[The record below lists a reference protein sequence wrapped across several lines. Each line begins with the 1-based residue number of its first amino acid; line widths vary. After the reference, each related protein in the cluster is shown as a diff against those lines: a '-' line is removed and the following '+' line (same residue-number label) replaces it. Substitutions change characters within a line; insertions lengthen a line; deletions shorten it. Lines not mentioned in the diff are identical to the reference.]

1 MGQLSLADV
10 TGALKDSGLRV
21 QRAYPGTKIPAIS
34 EPVAAVRR
42 QGADLQEK
50 SETVA
55 VTILSPGD
63 LGAEVCEDAALAA
76 GNVLAALGAICT
88 VGECS
93 FDGRTDLF
101 SVNVTACLVEEEEV
115 QEEPE
120 EPRVEVTLG
129 TQVLQYV
136 VDFTAWR
143 TVDDEVTALS
153 DALWNFQLEEFFP
166 TGTQEE
172 KTPEEPFSLKMTL
185 GTLTESYIECVW
197 IYQKRVAEGSG
208 IRQIRTG
215 IAGSKATS

>member
-10 TGALKDSGLRV
+10 MTAVRNSGLRV

-42 QGADLQEK
+42 QGADLQDN
-50 SETVA
+50 SETVV
-55 VTILSPGD
+55 VTILSPGE
-63 LGAEVCEDAALAA
+63 LGAQVCEDAALAA
-76 GNVLAALGAICT
+76 GRVLAELGAICT
-88 VGECS
+88 VAECG
-93 FDGRTDLF
+93 FDGQTGLF
-101 SVNVTACLVEEEEV
+101 SVNVTARLVEEEEV

-129 TQVLQYV
+129 TAQLRCV

-172 KTPEEPFSLKMTL
+172 AAPTEPFSLKMTL
-185 GTLTESYIECVW
+185 GSVTERYSECVW
-197 IYQKRVAEGSG
+197 IYEKRVAEGSG